1 MRAGLLAAMMAML
14 LATAAP
20 AAARDGGIGDFSPA
34 PAPAPMPDIPVLAP
48 GEAGKTARLA
58 ELRGRVLVVNFWA
71 TWCAPC
77 VAELPSLQ
85 RLQAA
90 LDPAKASVVLVSQDL
105 RGLARTEPY
114 LEKLGIALPHR
125 FVDEK
130 LKLSRA
136 LGVTDLPTT
145 LLVDGEGR
153 EIGRLVGPAE
163 WDSPEAVALVGRYIG
178 TAAP

>member
-14 LATAAP
+14 LATAAT
-20 AAARDGGIGDFSPA
+20 AAARDGGIDDFNPA

-58 ELRGRVLVVNFWA
+58 DLRGRVLVVNFWA

-85 RLQAA
+85 ALQAA
-90 LDPAKASVVLVSQDL
+90 LNQAKASVVLVSQDP

-114 LEKLGIALPHR
+114 LEKLGIKLPYR

-136 LGVTDLPTT
+136 LGVGDLPTT
-145 LLVDGEGR
+145 LLVDAAGR
-153 EIGRLVGPAE
+153 EIGRLVGPAD
-163 WDSPEAVALVGRYIG
+163 WASPEAVALVGRYI
-178 TAAP
+178 AAGN